1 MAMIPLQ
8 LRQALADRKVTVTE
22 WDHMMFTVVRQLTP
36 AQLNAGTDL
45 IPNVPPGFTVR
56 PIAGA
61 FFAEVDTATITGLV
75 TLRISDRAS
84 SPNDFF
90 SIAQASLTSGAKFN
104 AQIAGV
110 TTTIANIRNG
120 STTGIQARAVGG
132 TAAGGNITVML
143 TVDIRPTV

>member
-1 MAMIPLQ
+1 MIPLQ
-8 LRQALADRKVTVTE
+8 IRQALADRKITMAE
-22 WDHMMFTVVRQLTP
+22 WDHLQFTVVRQLTP

-45 IPNVPPGFTVR
+45 VPNVPPGFTMRIV
-56 PIAGA
+56 G

-84 SPNDFF
+84 GPNDFL
-90 SIAQASLTSGAKFN
+90 SIAQASLTSGAKFDLV
-104 AQIAGV
+104 AA
-110 TTTIANIRNG
+110 TTTIANLRNG

-132 TAAGGNITVML
+132 TAAGGNITVFL